1 MTDNPPLC
9 HGRQLLLDQ
18 ACVEIYNADSSHSSK
33 VYNVSSE
40 CFKCLP
46 QLLTSLGTHESK
58 TFVVSTVYDT
68 VLKFQIHGKNHENA
82 YSFGQHGHYKI
93 AFNSSSVNFS
103 PTSPADYVYA
113 PLWYMLGSLLLATL
127 LSAFLS
133 WARTSEKVTR
143 YLPSRFQSP
152 NVLIEDANDDDL
164 TGSSSRQ
171 RSGDS
176 SPLVPTPPVDIGKDS
191 HRTASLDVFR
201 GITVALMIFV
211 NNGGGGYSIF
221 HHSPWNGLTFADVVF
236 PWFAWIMGVS
246 LVLSIQSQLRNTVSR
261 PRVFVKILLRSLIII
276 SLGIVLNSFK
286 NNNIQRLRIPG
297 VLQRLGL
304 AYLIVGT
311 IEAFLMVPQNLITVL
326 QGRAQ
331 LVSDVIYGWKQ
342 WIIMLCLVT
351 LHTGLVLFVKI
362 DGCPRGY
369 LGPGG
374 LDRNGTAFN
383 CTGGV
388 TGYLDRVIF
397 GANHIYQ
404 NPTSRHVYHSTMP
417 FDPEG
422 LLGTLMTA
430 FSIFLGVNAGR
441 VLIVYSSSI
450 ERNARW
456 MSLSFICG
464 ILSLM
469 LCAISKD
476 RGVIPINKNLWSLS
490 FVLATSSLAFVLL
503 TVLYSIIDVRRAWN
517 GAPFRQVG
525 RNAIFLYVGHI
536 ITHQTF
542 PWSWSPIDHTTHS
555 HALWMNLWSTV
566 LWILIAVIMER
577 CQVFITI

>member
-1 MTDNPPLC
+1 MTGNPPLC

-40 CFKCLP
+40 CFKIIFIRLG
-46 QLLTSLGTHESK
+46 LLIITYCHLSSGLSI
-58 TFVVSTVYDT
+58 
-68 VLKFQIHGKNHENA
+68 KFH
-82 YSFGQHGHYKI
+82 
-93 AFNSSSVNFS
+93 
-103 PTSPADYVYA
+103 
-113 PLWYMLGSLLLATL
+113 
-127 LSAFLS
+127 
-133 WARTSEKVTR
+133 
-143 YLPSRFQSP
+143 
-152 NVLIEDANDDDL
+152 DL

-246 LVLSIQSQLRNTVSR
+246 LVLSIQSQLRNTISR

-297 VLQRLGL
+297 ILQRLGL

-422 LLGTLMTA
+422 
-430 FSIFLGVNAGR
+430 
-441 VLIVYSSSI
+441 
-450 ERNARW
+450 
-456 MSLSFICG
+456 
-464 ILSLM
+464 
-469 LCAISKD
+469 
-476 RGVIPINKNLWSLS
+476 
-490 FVLATSSLAFVLL
+490 
-503 TVLYSIIDVRRAWN
+503 
-517 GAPFRQVG
+517 